1 MKFIIIIAIS
11 FCIMSCSN
19 NQSENLK
26 ISHQIDSLS
35 SCLNGIINNYQLSYR
50 FENEYLNPGLIMLD
64 KDFDTCKITSVFN
77 NSDRLY
83 FHFTDFEC
91 SPCLNFQLER
101 LLKYQSEYGKDY
113 LCLLGNVQSFRTMG
127 QLARNFGFK
136 CDIYIIPNEQN
147 ILANLPKFNE
157 SFYFTI
163 NQQGALTLTHFPEV
177 VDSTTTDIFLK
188 TVVRK
193 LGIQEK

>member
-1 MKFIIIIAIS
+1 MKITTLVIATSLFAIG
-11 FCIMSCSN
+11 CSN
-19 NQSENLK
+19 YKVENYKL
-26 ISHQIDSLS
+26 SHQIDSLS
-35 SCLNGIINNYQLSYR
+35 TNLNGMVVNYQLSYR
-50 FENEYLNPGLIMLD
+50 FENESLNSDLLLLN
-64 KDFDTCKITSVFN
+64 KDFDTCSFNRVFN
-77 NSDRLY
+77 NTRRLY

-113 LCLLGNVQSFRTMG
+113 LCLLGNVQSFRTMR
-127 QLARNFGFK
+127 QLARNFGFE

-177 VDSTTTDIFLK
+177 VDSTTTDVFLK

-193 LGIQEK
+193 LGI